1 MIQNYEAEM
10 TVEEYEE
17 YFADRVKTLNTL
29 VADKDWHFEL
39 NYAYDGVRLCKQV
52 NGSSGMSDL
61 SCRFFYDQDE
71 YETSNYDAF
80 KDMLNTLVNTL
91 QAYRGL

>member
-1 MIQNYEAEM
+1 MKKLKDYDGYKISK
-10 TVEEYEE
+10 
-17 YFADRVKTLNTL
+17 ADWGYYVCISSTKANKMLS
-29 VADKDWHFEL
+29 
-39 NYAYDGVRLCKQV
+39 YAYDGVRLCKQV

-80 KDMLNTLVNTL
+80 KDMLNTLINTL